1 MIMVKQ
7 TKSNQFV
14 MNSWISWPHE
24 PCDGENFKLQSKAK
38 FVLVTKKQLS
48 LPLSHMRQ
56 KVMNS
61 DRAKGFP
68 LCVTL
73 DTGAIIKT
81 RAHNWHTYN
90 SISKSHYAIIVIV
103 SSFDTLVLKYK
114 L

>member
-1 MIMVKQ
+1 
-7 TKSNQFV
+7 
-14 MNSWISWPHE
+14 MNHVTEKTS
-24 PCDGENFKLQSKAK
+24 K

-48 LPLSHMRQ
+48 LSLSHMRQ

-90 SISKSHYAIIVIV
+90 SISKSHCAIIVIV